1 MHGSYEVFDV
11 HHHVG
16 DASAAIGGADSDGAT
31 MSPDDYAR
39 LELEQRVAI
48 MDEGGV
54 HQAAVIPGHGYVRPN
69 GHGDTRAVNDRIA
82 AYRDA
87 TPDRFPVA
95 IGIVEPR
102 DGELS
107 FAEIDRC
114 CDHLR
119 LAGMSFHTRFQ
130 GVSTDNQWVARYIE
144 RIAERGMVPIVHALD
159 ESTEESLWKVGQLAL
174 RFPEVEM
181 LVLDGYATYEGTK
194 HCAHLAD
201 YAPNLIFDT
210 SLSYNADF
218 IIEHVRRFGPG
229 RHAFGTDL
237 YSYPLGRR
245 ISHLLPELIA
255 ADIDEESKSALLG
268 GTARSLFGIA

>member
-1 MHGSYEVFDV
+1 MSASYDVFDV

-16 DASAAIGGADSDGAT
+16 DASAAIGGAGADGAA
-31 MSPDDYAR
+31 MSADEYAR
-39 LELEQRVAI
+39 LELEQRLAI
-48 MDEGGV
+48 MDAGGV
-54 HQAAVIPGHGYVRPN
+54 NQAAVIPGHGYQRPN
-69 GHGDTRAVNDRIA
+69 GHADTQQINDEIA

-87 TPDRFPVA
+87 TPERFPVA
-95 IGIVEPR
+95 VGIVEPR
-102 DGELS
+102 DGDLS

-114 CDHLR
+114 SQQLG

-130 GVSTDNQWVARYIE
+130 GVSTDNQWVLRYVE
-144 RIAERGMVPIVHALD
+144 RIAANEMVPVIHALD

-174 RFPEVEM
+174 QFPETTM

-201 YAPNLIFDT
+201 YAPNLVFDT

-218 IIEHVRRFGPG
+218 IIDHVRRFGPG
-229 RHAFGTDL
+229 RHVFGTDL

-245 ISHLLPELIA
+245 ISHILAELIA
-255 ADIDEESKSALLG
+255 SDLDETTKAALVG
-268 GTARSLFGIA
+268 GTARQLYGL